1 MVIFNGNLR
10 LEKLG
15 GGTDVWTY
23 GRTEGRMEIHPCV
36 LRDISP
42 LGTLPKKVTKNSL

>member
-15 GGTDVWTY
+15 GTDVRTY
-23 GRTEGRMEIHPCV
+23 GWTEGRMEIHPCV

-42 LGTLPKKVTKNSL
+42 LKMLPKKVTKKL